1 MGFGRI
7 VETPDRRA
15 AIVIPA
21 GQSADGILVR
31 STCAMPLDHRRNMG
45 GTKSV
50 YKNYSP
56 EVQEMLG
63 FLFWSY
69 FAAACID
76 TV

>member
-1 MGFGRI
+1 MR
-7 VETPDRRA
+7 
-15 AIVIPA
+15 
-21 GQSADGILVR
+21 
-31 STCAMPLDHRRNMG
+31 LDHRRNMG

-76 TV
+76 PV